1 MLKSD
6 LDAVKRTAKFLLYTE
21 INLTEF
27 SPIVVQHPFTSSGF
41 TMVNKNGKP
50 EFIDIT
56 SSEDNADEWR
66 KTVSQQIEEARNAF
80 QIYMMT
86 NKPYGMTFLK
96 FATPH
101 LSKED
106 FSAILS
112 DAWIRSENPND
123 DPNLPQ
129 SKLVEMFASADKSY
143 LMTVEEKQVY
153 DELPTVV
160 TVYRGVTSYNAENI
174 KALSWTLDKDVAEW
188 FSKRFEED
196 GTVYEAQIHKN
207 HVLAYFGGRN
217 ESEVI
222 VDPKYLFDI
231 TAVEDQN
238 ESFELTM

>member
-1 MLKSD
+1 MLKTD
-6 LDAVKRTAKFLLYTE
+6 LEAVKRTARSLLYTD
-21 INLTEF
+21 INLTDF

-41 TMVNKNGKP
+41 AMVNKTGKT
-50 EFIDIT
+50 ELIDIT
-56 SSEDNADEWR
+56 SSEENANEWR
-66 KTVSQQIEEARNAF
+66 KTVSQQIEESRNAF

-96 FATPH
+96 FAAPH

-129 SKLVEMFASADKSY
+129 SKLVEMFASADNSY
-143 LMTVEEKQVY
+143 LMTSEEKQIY
-153 DELPTVV
+153 DELPSVV
-160 TVYRGVTSYNAENI
+160 TVYRGVTSYNSENI
-174 KALSWTLDKDVAEW
+174 TALSWTLDKDVAGW

-196 GTVYEAQIHKN
+196 GTVYQANIHKN
-207 HVLAYFGGRN
+207 HILAYFGGRN

-222 VDPKYLFDI
+222 VDPNFLFNI
-231 TAVEDQN
+231 TAAEDQD

>member
-1 MLKSD
+1 MLKTD
-6 LDAVKRTAKFLLYTE
+6 LDAVKRTAKYLLYTD
-21 INLTEF
+21 INLTAF

-41 TMVNKNGKP
+41 AAVKINGKF
-50 EFIDIT
+50 ELVDIT
-56 SSEDNADEWR
+56 SFGEYADQWR
-66 KTVSQQIEEARNAF
+66 KDVSQRIDEARNAF

-96 FATPH
+96 FAAPH

-106 FSAILS
+106 YSAILS

-129 SKLVEMFASADKSY
+129 SKLVEMFASADNSY
-143 LMTVEEKQVY
+143 LMTSEEKQIY
-153 DELPTVV
+153 DELPSVV
-160 TVYRGVTSYNAENI
+160 TVYRGVTSYNSENI
-174 KALSWTLDKDVAEW
+174 TALSWTLDKDVAGW

-196 GTVYEAQIHKN
+196 GTVYQANIHKN
-207 HVLAYFGGRN
+207 HILAYFGGRN

-222 VDPKYLFDI
+222 VDPNFLFNI
-231 TAVEDQN
+231 TAAEDQD